1 MCRPQAFMARNYPPP
16 FFYFLFTYLFSI
28 KCLYFFIISTL
39 FPYFNLLMSLLIQF
53 YMFTE
58 TYMCRPQALV
68 ARNYPFLNFLF
79 TYLFSINKFYFL
91 LFHLFFLISTCSCPY
106 LCNLML
112 TPTYMCRPYI

>member
-1 MCRPQAFMARNYPPP
+1 MARNYTPS

-39 FPYFNLLMSLLIQF
+39 FPYFNLLMSILMQF

-68 ARNYPFLNFLF
+68 ARNYPPHFSLLSVYIFIFNKI
-79 TYLFSINKFYFL
+79 YLFLYYFISFS
-91 LFHLFFLISTCSCPY
+91 LFQLVRVLIY
-106 LCNLML
+106 AILC
-112 TPTYMCRPYI
+112 